1 MIREV
6 IELVENGKKMG
17 LIEKV
22 SLIVAK
28 ILVFL
33 EEAKLWGAP
42 SGGSSAR
49 RDLVGRL
56 STQLT
61 YS

>member
-6 IELVENGKKMG
+6 IELLENGKKKMG

-28 ILVFL
+28 VLVFL
-33 EEAKLWGAP
+33 E
-42 SGGSSAR
+42 
-49 RDLVGRL
+49 
-56 STQLT
+56 
-61 YS
+61 